1 VWQSARRFVL
11 GAFRGDGF
19 RRRCCSARDPAAE
32 FESTAIPPQTIPNA
46 AGPNTDQT
54 DEETSKKTKETKFD
68 LSQLLV
74 CQIECLQIRMAD
86 TAGYLIRDLLTPLWR
101 AEQEPVVSVDRRI
114 KKADLP
120 LFRALAEE
128 YAALVYVNF
137 LQSVL
142 LQMRTLVICAAGMY
156 VFILCSISVYPF
168 EAASGAAGAGSGAAR
183 GHGRDRGFCLCG
195 NASRREFSA
204 D

>member
-1 VWQSARRFVL
+1 
-11 GAFRGDGF
+11 
-19 RRRCCSARDPAAE
+19 
-32 FESTAIPPQTIPNA
+32 
-46 AGPNTDQT
+46 
-54 DEETSKKTKETKFD
+54 
-68 LSQLLV
+68 
-74 CQIECLQIRMAD
+74 MAD

-168 EAASGAAGAGSGAAR
+168 EPHPALQVLAVALLVAMGAMVGFVYAEMHRDSWPIDLHQRRRTWLGFLVEIYFGRRGSSVQPACGAVSGNWQVPLFLAAAVVAIGEVTWFEFISAPPVFSWCSGAGRARKDAG
-183 GHGRDRGFCLCG
+183 
-195 NASRREFSA
+195 RR
-204 D
+204 